1 MGKLLI
7 EMPPHCPHV
16 DPPAVGP
23 DCVMEVSFLGRWS
36 ATVFAP
42 LGVIAVFA
50 IAARVLK
57 SGAAAVK
64 SMRCA
69 IMLTLFAYLYLS
81 AKALETFRCMAT
93 ASGPVLVAEPS
104 ISCGEGDHVGL
115 AAMGSLI
122 FIFVSVLGPLYALR
136 VLRREPSKYSTHA
149 DAFRQKF
156 GECGP

>member
-1 MGKLLI
+1 
-7 EMPPHCPHV
+7 
-16 DPPAVGP
+16 
-23 DCVMEVSFLGRWS
+23 MEVSFLGRWS

-50 IAARVLK
+50 IAAKVLK

-81 AKALETFRCMAT
+81 AKALETFRCMT
-93 ASGPVLVAEPS
+93 TSSGPVLVADPS
-104 ISCGEGDHVGL
+104 ISCWKGDHVSL
-115 AAMGSLI
+115 AAMGWLV
-122 FIFVSVLGPLYALR
+122 FIFVSVLGPVYALGM
-136 VLRREPSKYSTHA
+136 LDREPSKYSTRD